1 MFSAIGKGV
10 IFLPKNLKI
19 KIVALS
25 LAVVTVLSHVFVEF
39 LHIIKLDG
47 TNSENFGI
55 AALIYALVSIAIII
69 VAVVILV
76 RMMLS
81 YQKNLILLN
90 EGLSSITDNIPGG
103 MVCCKNS
110 PKFEVSFVSD
120 SFIEMTGYTKED
132 IDIKFDGEFFRM
144 VFPSDRKKIEAKLRD
159 NPDESV
165 FQYRMIKSDGATIW
179 IYDKGKLVGDNK
191 KGGSLYYRVLTDI
204 TDLKTAEQAL
214 MKSKAEL
221 NLVNE
226 RYRMVL
232 DQSNYIV
239 FDIDLVTNAVT
250 YSSNYEKKFGMA
262 PSTKN
267 FPASFVDDGMVHPDD
282 IKRFISFFE
291 KIKDDS
297 SDRDE
302 EIRIRSKNGGYS
314 WYNIC
319 VSTIRSENGN
329 ITRAIG
335 RMADITRQRSD
346 TARILTKNQIDEKT
360 GLMNM
365 HTAFDYI
372 KTLTENDKAIP
383 SALMLI
389 GLSEKSEDITPVF
402 ASRLRDLFR
411 STDILGYTD
420 EKKFIVFMKNCNK
433 QLVERRSC
441 EILSVVSEF
450 SNETETQGNIGI
462 SLFPKDSEEI
472 SEIYKKAQL
481 ALVHSE
487 NKKHS
492 GYTIYAEI

>member
-1 MFSAIGKGV
+1 M
-10 IFLPKNLKI
+10 PKNLKM
-19 KIVALS
+19 KIVALF
-25 LAVVTVLSHVFVEF
+25 LGLVTMLTVLFTGF
-39 LHIIKLDG
+39 LHIIKVNG
-47 TNSENFGI
+47 TDSETFGI
-55 AALIYALVSIAIII
+55 TALIHALVSTAVIVVAI
-69 VAVVILV
+69 VILV
-76 RMMLS
+76 KMMIS

-103 MVCCKNS
+103 MVCCKNN

-120 SFIEMTGYTKED
+120 SFVEMTGYTKED
-132 IDIKFDGEFFRM
+132 IDIKFDGEFFKM
-144 VFPSDRKKIEAKLRD
+144 LFPSDRKKVEALLRD
-159 NPDESV
+159 NPDESIL
-165 FQYRMIKSDGATIW
+165 QYRMIKSDGATIW
-179 IYDKGKLVGDNK
+179 IYDKGKLVGDDK
-191 KGGSLYYRVLTDI
+191 KGSLYYRVLTDI

-250 YSSNYEKKFGMA
+250 YSSNYEKKFGLS

-282 IKRFISFFE
+282 IKRFLSFFE

-297 SDRDE
+297 SDKEE

-319 VSTIRSENGN
+319 VSTISGEHGTS
-329 ITRAIG
+329 TRAIG

-365 HTAFDYI
+365 QTAFDYI
-372 KTLTENDKAIP
+372 KSLTENDKVTP

-389 GLSEKSEDITPVF
+389 GMSKGADEIIPEF

-420 EKKFIVFMKNCNK
+420 EEKFIVFMKNCNK

-441 EILSVVSEF
+441 EILSVISEI
-450 SNETETQGNIGI
+450 SKETEIYGNIGI

-481 ALVHSE
+481 SLVHSE
-487 NKKHS
+487 NKKRL
-492 GYTIYAEI
+492 GYTIYEEI

>member
-1 MFSAIGKGV
+1 M
-10 IFLPKNLKI
+10 PKNLKI
-19 KIVALS
+19 KIVALF
-25 LAVVTVLSHVFVEF
+25 LGLVAMLTVLFTGF
-39 LHIIKLDG
+39 IRIIKVNG
-47 TNSENFGI
+47 TDSEAFGI
-55 AALIYALVSIAIII
+55 TALLHALVSTAVIVVAIII
-69 VAVVILV
+69 LV
-76 RMMLS
+76 KMMLS

-103 MVCCKNS
+103 MVCCKNN

-120 SFIEMTGYTKED
+120 SFVEMTGYTKED
-132 IDIKFDGEFFRM
+132 IDIKFDGEFFKM
-144 VFPSDRKKIEAKLRD
+144 LFPSDRKRVDALLRD
-159 NPDESV
+159 NPDESIL
-165 FQYRMIKSDGATIW
+165 QYRMIKSDGATIW

-191 KGGSLYYRVLTDI
+191 KGSLYYRVLTDI

-250 YSSNYEKKFGMA
+250 YSANYEKKFGIS

-282 IKRFISFFE
+282 IKRFLSFFE
-291 KIKDDS
+291 KVKDDS
-297 SDRDE
+297 SDKEE

-314 WYNIC
+314 WFNIC
-319 VSTIRSENGN
+319 VSTISGEHGTT
-329 ITRAIG
+329 TRAIG

-365 HTAFDYI
+365 QTAFDYI
-372 KTLTENDKAIP
+372 KSLTENDKVTP

-389 GLSEKSEDITPVF
+389 GMSKGSDEIIPEF

-420 EKKFIVFMKNCNK
+420 EEKFIVFMKNCNK

-441 EILSVVSEF
+441 EILSVITEF
-450 SNETETQGNIGI
+450 SKETEIYGNIGI
-462 SLFPKDSEEI
+462 SLFPRDSEEI

-487 NKKHS
+487 NKKRS
-492 GYTIYAEI
+492 GYTIYEEI

>member
-1 MFSAIGKGV
+1 M
-10 IFLPKNLKI
+10 PKNLKI

-25 LAVVTVLSHVFVEF
+25 VVVVGILSVLFMEF
-39 LHIIKLDG
+39 LRVIKLNG
-47 TNSENFGI
+47 ANSDSFGI
-55 AALIYALVSIAIII
+55 AALIYSLVSIAIIFIAVLII
-69 VAVVILV
+69 VK
-76 RMMLS
+76 MMLS

-120 SFIEMTGYTKED
+120 SFVEMTGYTKED
-132 IDIKFDGEFFRM
+132 IDIKFDGEFFKM
-144 VFPSDRKKIEAKLRD
+144 VFPSDRKKVEALLRD

-165 FQYRMIKSDGATIW
+165 LQYRMIKSDGATIW

-239 FDIDLVTNAVT
+239 FDIDLVTNSVT
-250 YSSNYEKKFGMA
+250 YSSNYEKKFGLS

-282 IKRFISFFE
+282 IKRFLSFFE
-291 KIKDDS
+291 KIKDET
-297 SDRDE
+297 SDKEE

-319 VSTIRSENGN
+319 VSAISGENGT

-346 TARILTKNQIDEKT
+346 TARILTKNQIDENT
-360 GLMNM
+360 GLMNTQ
-365 HTAFDYI
+365 TAFDYI
-372 KTLTENDKAIP
+372 KSLTENDKVTP

-389 GLSEKSEDITPVF
+389 GMSKEAKEIIPEF

-420 EKKFIVFMKNCNK
+420 EEKFIVFMKNCNK

-441 EILSVVSEF
+441 EILSVISEF
-450 SNETETQGNIGI
+450 SKENEINGNIGI
-462 SLFPKDSEEI
+462 SLFPRDSEEI
-472 SEIYKKAQL
+472 FEIYKKAQL

-487 NKKHS
+487 NKKRS
-492 GYTIYAEI
+492 GYTIYEEI

>member
-1 MFSAIGKGV
+1 M
-10 IFLPKNLKI
+10 PKNLKM
-19 KIVALS
+19 KIVALF
-25 LAVVTVLSHVFVEF
+25 LGLVAVLTVLFTTF
-39 LHIIKLDG
+39 LHTVKVNG
-47 TNSENFGI
+47 TDSETFGI
-55 AALIYALVSIAIII
+55 TALIHALVSMAVIVVAI
-69 VAVVILV
+69 VILV

-103 MVCCKNS
+103 MVCCKNN

-120 SFIEMTGYTKED
+120 SFVEMTGYTKED
-132 IDIKFDGEFFRM
+132 IDIKFDGEFFKM
-144 VFPSDRKKIEAKLRD
+144 LFPSDRKRVEALLRD
-159 NPDESV
+159 NPDESIL
-165 FQYRMIKSDGATIW
+165 QYRMIKSDGATIW

-191 KGGSLYYRVLTDI
+191 KGSLYYRVLTDI

-250 YSSNYEKKFGMA
+250 YSANYEKKFGIS

-282 IKRFISFFE
+282 IKRFLSFFE
-291 KIKDDS
+291 KVKDDS
-297 SDRDE
+297 SAKEE

-319 VSTIRSENGN
+319 VSTIKGENGT

-365 HTAFDYI
+365 QTAFDYI
-372 KTLTENDKAIP
+372 KSLTENDKVTP

-389 GLSEKSEDITPVF
+389 GMSKGSDEIIPEF

-420 EKKFIVFMKNCNK
+420 EEKFIVFMKNCNK

-441 EILSVVSEF
+441 EILSVIAEF
-450 SNETETQGNIGI
+450 SKETEIYGNIGI
-462 SLFPKDSEEI
+462 SLFPRDSEEI

-487 NKKHS
+487 NKKRS
-492 GYTIYAEI
+492 GYTIYEEI

>member
-1 MFSAIGKGV
+1 M
-10 IFLPKNLKI
+10 PKNLKM
-19 KIVALS
+19 KIVALF
-25 LAVVTVLSHVFVEF
+25 LGLVAVLTVLFTTF
-39 LHIIKLDG
+39 LHTVKVNG
-47 TNSENFGI
+47 TDSEIFGI
-55 AALIYALVSIAIII
+55 TALLHALVSTAVIV

-103 MVCCKNS
+103 MVCCKNN

-120 SFIEMTGYTKED
+120 SFVEMTGYTKED
-132 IDIKFDGEFFRM
+132 IDIKFDGEFFKM
-144 VFPSDRKKIEAKLRD
+144 LFPSDRKRVEALLRD
-159 NPDESV
+159 NPDESIL
-165 FQYRMIKSDGATIW
+165 QYRMIKSDGATIW

-191 KGGSLYYRVLTDI
+191 KGSLYYRVLTDI
-204 TDLKTAEQAL
+204 TELKTAEQAL

-250 YSSNYEKKFGMA
+250 YSANYEKKFGIS

-282 IKRFISFFE
+282 IKRFLSFFE
-291 KIKDDS
+291 KVKDDS
-297 SDRDE
+297 SDKEE

-319 VSTIRSENGN
+319 VSTIKGENGT

-365 HTAFDYI
+365 QTAFDYI
-372 KTLTENDKAIP
+372 KSLTENDKVTP

-389 GLSEKSEDITPVF
+389 GMSKGSDEIIPEF

-420 EKKFIVFMKNCNK
+420 EEKFIVFMKNCNK

-441 EILSVVSEF
+441 EILSAIAEF
-450 SNETETQGNIGI
+450 SKETEIYGNIGI
-462 SLFPKDSEEI
+462 SLFPRDSEEI

-487 NKKHS
+487 NKKRS
-492 GYTIYAEI
+492 GYTIYEEI

>member
-1 MFSAIGKGV
+1 M
-10 IFLPKNLKI
+10 PKNLKM
-19 KIVALS
+19 KIVALF
-25 LAVVTVLSHVFVEF
+25 LGLVAVLTVLFTTF
-39 LHIIKLDG
+39 LHTVKVNG
-47 TNSENFGI
+47 TDSETFGI
-55 AALIYALVSIAIII
+55 TALIYSLVSIAIIFIAVLII
-69 VAVVILV
+69 VK
-76 RMMLS
+76 MMLS

-103 MVCCKNS
+103 MVCCKNN

-120 SFIEMTGYTKED
+120 SFVEMTGYTKED
-132 IDIKFDGEFFRM
+132 IDIKFDGEFFKM
-144 VFPSDRKKIEAKLRD
+144 LFPSDRKRVEALLRD
-159 NPDESV
+159 NPDESIL
-165 FQYRMIKSDGATIW
+165 QYRMIKSDGATIW
-179 IYDKGKLVGDNK
+179 IYDKGKLVGDDK
-191 KGGSLYYRVLTDI
+191 KGSLYYRVLTDI

-250 YSSNYEKKFGMA
+250 YSANYEKKFGIS

-282 IKRFISFFE
+282 IKRFLSFFE
-291 KIKDDS
+291 KVKDDS
-297 SDRDE
+297 SDKEE

-319 VSTIRSENGN
+319 VSTIKGEHGT

-365 HTAFDYI
+365 QTAFDYI
-372 KTLTENDKAIP
+372 KSLTENDKVTP

-389 GLSEKSEDITPVF
+389 GMSKGSDEIIPEF

-420 EKKFIVFMKNCNK
+420 EEKFIVFMKNCNK

-441 EILSVVSEF
+441 EILSVISEI
-450 SNETETQGNIGI
+450 SKETEIYGNIGI

-481 ALVHSE
+481 SLVHSE
-487 NKKHS
+487 NKKRL
-492 GYTIYAEI
+492 GYTIYEEI

>member
-1 MFSAIGKGV
+1 M
-10 IFLPKNLKI
+10 PKNLKI

-25 LAVVTVLSHVFVEF
+25 VVVVAVLTVLFMEF
-39 LHIIKLDG
+39 LRVIKLNG
-47 TNSENFGI
+47 TNSESLGI
-55 AALIYALVSIAIII
+55 ASLIYSIVSITVIFVAVMII
-69 VAVVILV
+69 VK
-76 RMMLS
+76 MMLS

-120 SFIEMTGYTKED
+120 SFVEMTGYTKED
-132 IDIKFDGEFFRM
+132 IDIKFDGEFFKM
-144 VFPSDRKKIEAKLRD
+144 VFPSDRKKVEALLRD
-159 NPDESV
+159 NPDETIL
-165 FQYRMIKSDGATIW
+165 QYRMIKSDGATIW

-239 FDIDLVTNAVT
+239 FDIDLVTNSVT
-250 YSSNYEKKFGMA
+250 YSSNYEKKFGLS

-282 IKRFISFFE
+282 IKRFLSFFE
-291 KIKDDS
+291 KIKDET
-297 SDRDE
+297 SDKDE

-319 VSTIRSENGN
+319 VSTISGENGT

-346 TARILTKNQIDEKT
+346 TARILTKNQIDENT

-365 HTAFDYI
+365 QTTFDYI
-372 KTLTENDKAIP
+372 KSLTENDKVTP

-389 GLSEKSEDITPVF
+389 GMSKEAKEIIPEF

-420 EKKFIVFMKNCNK
+420 EEKFIVFMKNCNK

-441 EILSVVSEF
+441 EILSVISEF
-450 SNETETQGNIGI
+450 SKENEINGNIGI
-462 SLFPKDSEEI
+462 SLFPRDSEEI

-487 NKKHS
+487 NKKRS
-492 GYTIYAEI
+492 GYTIYEEI